1 MSNWARFVEEEER
14 SRMVGLVGGHAMHA
28 MPPHATLEGG
38 GTRGGLPP
46 PPHHSTTCSPPPPC
60 HFEAQGG
67 CLSLPTTYS
76 CSTHEEESSG
86 GGLGA

>member
-46 PPHHSTTCSPPPPC
+46 PSPPFY
-60 HFEAQGG
+60 HL
-67 CLSLPTTYS
+67 LSPTPMPF
-76 CSTHEEESSG
+76 
-86 GGLGA
+86 